1 MNVIVTGA
9 SGLLGRAVVT
19 EFKRN
24 SWKVLGLARTRVR
37 DDLVQID
44 LTDIDAVS
52 GIVREFKPH
61 AIIHCAAEK
70 SPDKIQMDPD
80 SYYPLNVTVPGEL
93 AKLAAEVKAVYVFIS
108 TDYVFGGDN
117 PPYAEDRSPDPLN
130 IYGIFKVEAERII
143 TEINPGSCI
152 LRIPV
157 IYGGEENVEE
167 SAISSLINAIR
178 SNGVKEV
185 SNYEIRFPSHTT
197 DIASI
202 IYQLVQRKLHGPLL
216 EHIIYHWCGAEAL
229 TKYQMAKMI
238 AENFGQRH
246 DNIIPFNFASPGVPR
261 PKNAHLSCERL
272 ENLGIR
278 RHTRFEEGIQEFR
291 KFFQ

>member
-108 TDYVFGGDN
+108 TDYVLV
-117 PPYAEDRSPDPLN
+117 ELN
-130 IYGIFKVEAERII
+130 ELLL
-143 TEINPGSCI
+143 EINPGSCI